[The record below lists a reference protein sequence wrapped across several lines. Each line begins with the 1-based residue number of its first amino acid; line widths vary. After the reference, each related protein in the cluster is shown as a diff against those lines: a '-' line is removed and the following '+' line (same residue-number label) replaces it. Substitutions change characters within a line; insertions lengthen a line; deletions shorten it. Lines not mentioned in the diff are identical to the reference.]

1 MAKRDKARIKA
12 SILCKEIRE
21 LRRRLCCNFNQYQQI
36 NDVISNKERAC
47 KTAGTASSNVV
58 ASDLDEILSRELKQS
73 LAHTR
78 NIARGFF
85 AQVKTAEYQAD
96 ALMMGRAISG
106 ETLMVMSSDVDIP
119 IIAGDKCI
127 SIKEFTR
134 DGNIE
139 IVSTS
144 KDTINKFWNHH

>member
-1 MAKRDKARIKA
+1 
-12 SILCKEIRE
+12 
-21 LRRRLCCNFNQYQQI
+21 
-36 NDVISNKERAC
+36 
-47 KTAGTASSNVV
+47 
-58 ASDLDEILSRELKQS
+58 
-73 LAHTR
+73 
-78 NIARGFF
+78 
-85 AQVKTAEYQAD
+85 
-96 ALMMGRAISG
+96 
-106 ETLMVMSSDVDIP
+106 MVMSSDVDIP